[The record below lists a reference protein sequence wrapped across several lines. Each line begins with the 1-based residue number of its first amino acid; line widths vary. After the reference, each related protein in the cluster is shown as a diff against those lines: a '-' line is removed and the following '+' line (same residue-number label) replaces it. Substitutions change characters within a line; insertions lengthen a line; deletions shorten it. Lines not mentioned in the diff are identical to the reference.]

1 MLEDRE
7 PYGNISRKT
16 NNKQGTK
23 EVVDTFDSRF
33 YYKTISSS
41 WKRCNFSS
49 L

>member
-7 PYGNISRKT
+7 LYGNISRKT
-16 NNKQGTK
+16 NNKQGTE
-23 EVVDTFDSRF
+23 EVVNTFDSRF
-33 YYKTISSS
+33 YYETISNS